1 MKAAVLHTIGEPLTI
16 ENVPTPQPGAGEVL
30 VKVRACGI
38 DGTDLKLLDGFGY
51 VPELPFIM
59 GHEIAGEVVAVG
71 ANVSEFAPRDR
82 VAVYNFVTWWGMR
95 LLPDVSRISFA

>member
-1 MKAAVLHTIGEPLTI
+1 MKAAMLHKIGERLTI
-16 ENVPTPQPGAGEVL
+16 EEISRPQPGVGEVL

-59 GHEIAGEVVAVG
+59 GARDLPRGRG
-71 ANVSEFAPRDR
+71 SERR
-82 VAVYNFVTWWGMR
+82 CMR
-95 LLPDVSRISFA
+95 LCAW